1 MNKYNVIIFSLS
13 DIDTSDLDALID
25 SYDMRILG
33 IENIGKY
40 DYYNYIISEDNIIG
54 FLAELPYDYIVKYVY
69 DDILDQININ
79 TNTNTRT
86 NTNKRIDIYR
96 NTRYDKKP
104 KYKVLFTETEHEI
117 YSMCKYIEKN
127 NKI

>member
-40 DYYNYIISEDNIIG
+40 DYYNYIISEDDIIG

-79 TNTNTRT
+79 TNTNTH
-86 NTNKRIDIYR
+86 KRIDIYR

-104 KYKVLFTETEHEI
+104 KYKILLNETENEI
-117 YSMCKYIEKN
+117 YNMCKYIEKN

>member
-1 MNKYNVIIFSLS
+1 MNKYNVMIFSLS
-13 DIDTSDLDALID
+13 DIDTSDLDVLID

-69 DDILDQININ
+69 DDILDQINTN
-79 TNTNTRT
+79 TNTNTH
-86 NTNKRIDIYR
+86 KRIDIYR
-96 NTRYDKKP
+96 NANYDKKP
-104 KYKVLFTETEHEI
+104 KYKVLISDTENEI
-117 YSMCKYIEKN
+117 YNMCKYIEKN